1 MTDPNY
7 VVDGILTDGD
17 SLVPIE
23 ATSLAGVSGL
33 QWDTGTGTKN
43 WSQYE
48 DLLIIATNKNTT
60 NNAMTLAF
68 NGLGGSNYTQY
79 QYIMG
84 NGTTVSA
91 GDAVATYGYLHWG
104 QAPGPS
110 GAVARI
116 SGINSQSF
124 TKCISQLMDTRGS
137 SAGWS
142 GLYATTFLYYWG
154 IHRIDLDFGGG
165 TGSTGSKAWLY
176 GILPRMGL
184 VS

>member
-1 MTDPNY
+1 MADPSY

-17 SLVPIE
+17 ALVPIE

-33 QWDTGTGTKN
+33 QWDTGTGHKN

-48 DLLIIATNKNTT
+48 DLLIIASDHNTT
-60 NNAMTLAF
+60 NNAVTIAF
-68 NGLGGSNYTQY
+68 DGLGGSNYTQY

-84 NGTTVSA
+84 SGTTPYA
-91 GDAVATYGYLHWG
+91 GDGVVTQGYLHWG
-104 QAPGPS
+104 NGSNAA

-124 TKCISQLMDTRGS
+124 TKCISQMIDVRGS
-137 SAGWS
+137 SNGWV

-154 IHRIDLDFGGG
+154 IHRIDLDFGSG
-165 TGSTGSKAWLY
+165 TGATGSKAWLY
-176 GILPRMGL
+176 GILPRMGS